1 MNLKIL
7 YTSATAGE
15 ADSLRHIDGIIP
27 VPGGFRIGKCE
38 INTLVTGVGSLSL
51 AWAMK
56 QWVSSNARPDL
67 AINAGIAGSYAG
79 DFKVGDVVMP
89 VSDCFADLGIETEDG
104 YLTLAEAGLSDP
116 DKYPFKGGWINASN
130 RYVEMASSLLR
141 PARAITVNTATGS
154 KESINRLAGK
164 YNPDIETMEGAAF
177 FYICALEE
185 LPFLAIRAVSNMV
198 EPRNRDKWD
207 IALALTNLSARLKDL
222 FLMLE

>member
-1 MNLKIL
+1 MNLRIL

-15 ADSLRHIDGIIP
+15 AGFLRHIDGIIP
-27 VPGGFRIGKCE
+27 FPGGLRIGKCE
-38 INTLVTGVGSLSL
+38 ISTLVTGVGSVSL

-56 QWVSSNARPDL
+56 QWLGSNARPDL
-67 AINAGIAGSYAG
+67 AINAGIAGSYAR
-79 DFKVGDVVMP
+79 DIKAGDVVMP
-89 VSDCFADLGIETEDG
+89 VYDCFADLGIETEEG

-116 DKYPFKGGWINASN
+116 DKYPFKGGWIHARN
-130 RYVEMASSLLR
+130 RYVEMAGSLLR
-141 PARAITVNTATGS
+141 PVRAITVNTASGT
-154 KESINRLAGK
+154 KESIDRLAGK

-177 FYICALEE
+177 FYICAMED